1 MSKLRHRAHNYVSMA
16 NYINIKANLRIT
28 GFYRRLV
35 AAIFELYS
43 KLIVKSHQRL
53 FQRALYI

>member
-1 MSKLRHRAHNYVSMA
+1 MSKLRHRAQNYVSMA

-28 GFYRRLV
+28 GFYRNLV

-43 KLIVKSHQRL
+43 KLIVK
-53 FQRALYI
+53 